1 MPSRM
6 FRAPF
11 LKGLTVVG
19 IGQRKV
25 DVAKEVVFGLPYNR
39 IRARAG
45 GSDSFV
51 IAALLVIL
59 KASSG
64 NTFESLHLF

>member
-1 MPSRM
+1 M
-6 FRAPF
+6 FRVPF
-11 LKGLTVVG
+11 IISLTVVG

-25 DVAKEVVFGLPYNR
+25 DVAKEVVSGLPYNR

-45 GSDSFV
+45 GSDGFI

-59 KASSG
+59 KTSSG
-64 NTFESLHLF
+64 NTFESLRLF

>member
-6 FRAPF
+6 SFIT
-11 LKGLTVVG
+11 GLTVVG
-19 IGQRKV
+19 IGQRKF
-25 DVAKEVVFGLPYNR
+25 DVAKEVVSGLPYNR

-45 GSDSFV
+45 GSDGFV